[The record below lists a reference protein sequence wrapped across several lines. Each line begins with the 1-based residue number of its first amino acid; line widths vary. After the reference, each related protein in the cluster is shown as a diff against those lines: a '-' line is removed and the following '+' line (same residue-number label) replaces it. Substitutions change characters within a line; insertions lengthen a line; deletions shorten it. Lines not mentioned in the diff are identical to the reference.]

1 MKICR
6 PKSILSPSHLP
17 GEITK
22 QSAVTKFFMCA
33 ADFYLAVISNGL
45 VVLGYVLGKIF
56 CSDFQTSLSV
66 NLLVIFGHSIA
77 LLSAAFTVLQDVL
90 YVRQYRREFSVNK
103 YYVIANILTIIGEY
117 KELKST
123 LHGI

>member
-1 MKICR
+1 
-6 PKSILSPSHLP
+6 
-17 GEITK
+17 
-22 QSAVTKFFMCA
+22 MCA

-45 VVLGYVLGKIF
+45 IVFGYVLGKIF